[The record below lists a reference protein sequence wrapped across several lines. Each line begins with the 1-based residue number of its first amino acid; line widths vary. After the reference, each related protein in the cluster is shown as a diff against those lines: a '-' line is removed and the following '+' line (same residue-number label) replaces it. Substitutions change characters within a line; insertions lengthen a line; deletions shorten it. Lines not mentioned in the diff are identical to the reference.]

1 MDLAGCP
8 AGRTRDCS
16 SRRAHEQGQDK
27 REDYMTTGTGSKRT
41 RIVVGVDGSPSSVQ
55 ALRWALE
62 QARITGA
69 PVCAVCVWD
78 LPASPTYVAV
88 EEDIGYREEGARTVL
103 DGAIKD
109 ATGDAATLPVQRE
122 VVCGHPAKVLVDAST
137 DAGLLV
143 VGSRGHGGFAGLLL
157 GSVSQH
163 VVAHASCPVVVVRAA
178 TDGGGA

>member
-1 MDLAGCP
+1 
-8 AGRTRDCS
+8 
-16 SRRAHEQGQDK
+16 
-27 REDYMTTGTGSKRT
+27 MTTGTGLKRT
-41 RIVVGVDGSPSSVQ
+41 RIVIGVDGSPSSVQ

-69 PVCAVCVWD
+69 PVRAVCAWN
-78 LPASPTYVAV
+78 LPASPTYLAV
-88 EEDIGYREEGARTVL
+88 EEDIGYWEEGARTVL

-109 ATGDAATLPVQRE
+109 VTGDAETLPVQRE

-163 VVAHASCPVVVVRAA
+163 VVAHASCPVVVVHAA
-178 TDGGGA
+178 TDREGA

>member
-1 MDLAGCP
+1 
-8 AGRTRDCS
+8 
-16 SRRAHEQGQDK
+16 
-27 REDYMTTGTGSKRT
+27 MTTGTGSKRT

-69 PVCAVCVWD
+69 PVCAVCAWD

-109 ATGDAATLPVQRE
+109 ATGDAEALPVERE

-178 TDGGGA
+178 TDRGGA

>member
-1 MDLAGCP
+1 
-8 AGRTRDCS
+8 
-16 SRRAHEQGQDK
+16 
-27 REDYMTTGTGSKRT
+27 MTTGTGSKRT

-69 PVCAVCVWD
+69 PACAVCAWD

-178 TDGGGA
+178 TDGGSA